1 MKKLGWFILCGILS
15 LSWGSVVIGQSL
27 TCPTIVETA
36 LASTEQHCNG
46 LGRNSV
52 CYASDHIDAVFHP
65 TLLPV
70 SFAVP
75 SDIADL
81 SVIEQIQTA
90 ALNLA
95 TQQWGVAV
103 MNIQAR
109 MENTLPGQGVIVLLM
124 GDSTMASDEQALSTA
139 TDLAPMQAF
148 YFSTGIGVSE
158 CNEAPNSIIVQ
169 SPSKTA
175 VTLTINEAKLTISS
189 TAMLFT
195 VEDQSAFEIIMLEGE
210 GILNDSMRIPQGFW
224 AAVPF
229 DATATS
235 PIEGV
240 GGVASTAL
248 PNCRRVPDDRQPIL
262 TQQVAQLPA
271 SVLHYPVTEIV
282 QLEESCEVIDGT
294 LYDPQNGPTVTPAS
308 NNTYN

>member
-1 MKKLGWFILCGILS
+1 MKIFHLAILLS
-15 LSWGSVVIGQSL
+15 AFTWLWGGVALGQSA

-36 LASTEQHCNG
+36 LTAADQHCNG
-46 LGRNSV
+46 LARNSV
-52 CYASDHIDAVFHP
+52 CYASDHIDAVFRP
-65 TLLPV
+65 TLAPIA
-70 SFAVP
+70 FAMP
-75 SDIADL
+75 ADIADL
-81 SVIEQIQTA
+81 AVIEQIQTA
-90 ALNLA
+90 ALDLV

-109 MENTLPGQGVIVLLM
+109 MENTLPGQGVVVLLM
-124 GDSTMASDEQALSTA
+124 GDSTMASDEQARTENA
-139 TDLAPMQAF
+139 EQAPMQAF
-148 YFSTGIGVSE
+148 YFSTGVGEIA

-235 PIEGV
+235 PADGV

-248 PNCRRVPDDRQPIL
+248 PNCRRVPDDRTPIL
-262 TQQVAQLPA
+262 TQQIAQLPA
-271 SVLHYPVTEIV
+271 GVLHYPVTEIV
-282 QLEESCEVIDGT
+282 RLEESCEVIAGGI
-294 LYDPQNGPTVTPAS
+294 YDPQNGPTVTPAS
-308 NNTYN
+308 TNTYN

>member
-1 MKKLGWFILCGILS
+1 MKKLGWFALWGILS
-15 LSWGSVVIGQSL
+15 LAWAGSVLGQSL

-36 LASTEQHCNG
+36 LASAEQHCNG

-52 CYASDHIDAVFHP
+52 CYASDHIDAVFRP

-70 SFAVP
+70 PFAVP

-124 GDSTMASDEQALSTA
+124 GDSTMASDEQALA
-139 TDLAPMQAF
+139 TTPDLAPMQAF
-148 YFSTGIGVSE
+148 YFSTGVGSSE

-195 VEDQSAFEIIMLEGE
+195 VEDQSGFEIIMLEGE
-210 GILNDSMRIPQGFW
+210 GVLNDSMRIPQGFW
-224 AAVPF
+224 AEVPF
-229 DATATS
+229 DDTLDS
-235 PIEGV
+235 PIDGV

-248 PNCRRVPDDRQPIL
+248 PNCRQVPDDLNPIF
-262 TQQVAQLPA
+262 TQQIAQLPA

-282 QLEESCEVIDGT
+282 RLEEACEIIAGGI
-294 LYDPQNGPTVTPAS
+294 YENP
-308 NNTYN
+308 